1 MSISVIFLPD
11 PTSPT
16 VTLMCDQD
24 TFGSHMNGLGTR
36 EGQED
41 DADSDDDDDDDER
54 GEDPRIEVCPARDA
68 AAARIATEREGG
80 YPSPFPPPTHPPTPT
95 PTPTPTDT
103 VLTIPTPTLKPSPSM
118 SRSSPAA
125 DRSMG

>member
-1 MSISVIFLPD
+1 MFISVIFLPN
-11 PTSPT
+11 PTSPI

-24 TFGSHMNGLGTR
+24 TFGSHMNGLCTR

-54 GEDPRIEVCPARDA
+54 GEDPRIEMCPARDA
-68 AAARIATEREGG
+68 TAARIATERKGG
-80 YPSPFPPPTHPPTPT
+80 YPSSFPPPFPPT